1 MEEKYKTKQEP
12 KYKGIVNSENSIVKQ
27 SINSANCFGMSPE
40 ASQSMLE
47 ANEQAKQMAQK

>member
-12 KYKGIVNSENSIVKQ
+12 KYKGIVNSEDSIVKQ
-27 SINSANCFGMSPE
+27 SINSANYFSVSPE
-40 ASQSMLE
+40 ASKSMLE